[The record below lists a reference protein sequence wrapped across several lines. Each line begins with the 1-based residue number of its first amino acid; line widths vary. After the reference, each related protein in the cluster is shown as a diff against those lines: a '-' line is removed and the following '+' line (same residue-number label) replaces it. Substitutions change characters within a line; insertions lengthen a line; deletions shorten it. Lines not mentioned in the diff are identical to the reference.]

1 VLSAPAPATALC
13 GTIMLSV
20 RIDGTRA
27 VSAIE
32 IKLSAAATPVDA
44 PYAWSIRLASSGR
57 DVSA

>member
-1 VLSAPAPATALC
+1 
-13 GTIMLSV
+13 MLSV